1 MARANLEFHPAT
13 PARWRDIEE
22 LFGPR
27 GACAG
32 CWCMWARLPSAEFRA
47 GAGARNKRA
56 LRRVVGSGEPP
67 GILAYMDGKPAGW
80 CALGPRPLYRRMEKS
95 RILAPVDDRPVWS
108 VVCFFVAR
116 PHRGQGLSARLL
128 REAVRHAASRGATM
142 VEGYPTDSKARTA
155 DAFVWTGVASA
166 FERAGFRE
174 VERRSPTRPIMRRA
188 IRGARGAARATGG
201 RTATSGVGTH
211 LRKPQGAAGR
221 RGASRAASS
230 GGLARRSAGTGDR
243 G

>member
-1 MARANLEFHPAT
+1 MARASLEFHPAT
-13 PARWRDIEE
+13 PDRWRDIEK

-47 GAGARNKRA
+47 GSGAGNKRA

-67 GILAYMDGKPAGW
+67 GILAYADGEPAGW
-80 CALGPRPLYRRMEKS
+80 CALGPRPTYRRMEKS
-95 RILAPVDDRPVWS
+95 KILAPVDERPVWS

-116 PHRGQGLSARLL
+116 SHRGRGLSARLL
-128 REAVRHAASRGATM
+128 REAVKHAASRGATM
-142 VEGYPTDSKARTA
+142 VEGYPTDSRARTA

-166 FERAGFRE
+166 FEHAGFRE
-174 VERRSPTRPIMRRA
+174 VARRSPTRPIMRRV
-188 IRGARGAARATGG
+188 IRGAPRAARA
-201 RTATSGVGTH
+201 AGVET
-211 LRKPQGAAGR
+211 
-221 RGASRAASS
+221 ASS
-230 GGLARRSAGTGDR
+230 GAGTALRKREGATRRGRVLRSAGTDDR